1 MQLDTLPAGKQPN
14 KTDCMFSNGL
24 SVVTG
29 ACSLTERGNVK
40 ILEMVR
46 YYVVAVTLV
55 KKTDQMA
62 FQMLAYFSLRL
73 QWS

>member
-1 MQLDTLPAGKQPN
+1 MQLDKLPAGKRPN
-14 KTDCMFSNGL
+14 KTDCMFSNRL

-40 ILEMVR
+40 NLKMVH
-46 YYVVAVTLV
+46 YYAVSVTLV
-55 KKTDQMA
+55 KKTVQMA

-73 QWS
+73 Q